1 MTSCPCGRRGLGT
14 ARGPASLSPTSAVI
28 SEEEAKPAYFPMTA
42 FLAKL
47 TYKSATPFGIRRR
60 CGSSR
65 PKWCSRIVCTLSG
78 RTTRRGRTVR
88 PSLVGKTTSVLW
100 IRELLQER
108 GYAPAQAG
116 TLRPAFQRL
125 AEHVRQK
132 AHQNVGLD
140 SLRRLMPHRSQ
151 AQLVFLDPER
161 SLRFRQLHGRLPK
174 ILGRP
179 VRDIASQ
186 EIAALTTLRR
196 LQAPT
201 VSVTRSPQ
209 RTRFV
214 TTDLDR
220 EEPRRRCSCPA
231 VGRSDAQSH
240 PDRNVSVRIFAQLLV
255 DLFRCVARTV
265 RTSPVLSLRLPANT
279 SEPSGKPSRLTTNPM
294 QTCLQSDR

>member
-1 MTSCPCGRRGLGT
+1 
-14 ARGPASLSPTSAVI
+14 
-28 SEEEAKPAYFPMTA
+28 MTA
-42 FLAKL
+42 FRSWH
-47 TYKSATPFGIRRR
+47 YKSATPFGIRRR

-65 PKWCSRIVCTLSG
+65 PKWCSRIVCALSG
-78 RTTRRGRTVR
+78 RTTQRSRTVR

-140 SLRRLMPHRSQ
+140 SLRRLMPYRSQ

-161 SLRFRQLHGRLPK
+161 SLRFRQLHGGLPK

-196 LQAPT
+196 LQRRRFPLTVTDFVGGRYPADITRQNGPDPRRSRKEVVHGRKSRDAVVAGASYPLFAPPGRDL
-201 VSVTRSPQ
+201 SADHRRSP
-209 RTRFV
+209 RVPT
-214 TTDLDR
+214 
-220 EEPRRRCSCPA
+220 
-231 VGRSDAQSH
+231 H
-240 PDRNVSVRIFAQLLV
+240 
-255 DLFRCVARTV
+255 AR
-265 RTSPVLSLRLPANT
+265 
-279 SEPSGKPSRLTTNPM
+279 
-294 QTCLQSDR
+294 